1 MSAGQSTVIVDAIR
15 SPIGR
20 AHKGSLT
27 DVRPDDLAGAI
38 VAELLARNP
47 EVAQAGIDEL
57 VCGCAYPW
65 GEQGYN
71 VGRQVALLGG
81 LPDTTPAFT
90 VARACASSLQAL
102 RIAHHAI
109 QMGEGQAYV
118 VAGVESVSR
127 VGRGAELAPPNPRLD
142 ATQPGPTVSDVYMP
156 MLDTAE
162 RVARRHEISREMMDA
177 YAQGSQER
185 AVAAQRDGFFAREIV
200 PVQTPAGAV
209 AVDDGPRPASTL
221 KGLAT
226 LMPVRSG
233 GRVTAGSASPL
244 NDGAAAVLVVSER
257 RARELGIGGRARV
270 VASGVAAINPTIM
283 GMGPVEAARRA
294 LDATGL
300 TLDDLDVIELNEA
313 FAAQVIPVMRQ
324 LGSDEHDPRLNPHGG
339 AIALGHP
346 FGMTGVRIM
355 ATLLNGLD
363 AAEGEYGLEMMC
375 VGGGQGQAMIVQRL
389 PS

>member
-1 MSAGQSTVIVDAIR
+1 
-15 SPIGR
+15 
-20 AHKGSLT
+20 
-27 DVRPDDLAGAI
+27 
-38 VAELLARNP
+38 
-47 EVAQAGIDEL
+47 
-57 VCGCAYPW
+57 
-65 GEQGYN
+65 
-71 VGRQVALLGG
+71 
-81 LPDTTPAFT
+81 
-90 VARACASSLQAL
+90 
-102 RIAHHAI
+102 
-109 QMGEGQAYV
+109 
-118 VAGVESVSR
+118 
-127 VGRGAELAPPNPRLD
+127 
-142 ATQPGPTVSDVYMP
+142 
-156 MLDTAE
+156 
-162 RVARRHEISREMMDA
+162 
-177 YAQGSQER
+177 
-185 AVAAQRDGFFAREIV
+185 
-200 PVQTPAGAV
+200 
-209 AVDDGPRPASTL
+209 
-221 KGLAT
+221 
-226 LMPVRSG
+226 
-233 GRVTAGSASPL
+233 
-244 NDGAAAVLVVSER
+244 VLVVSER